1 MLHTCMPAPAHLLCL
16 QPLFSLVSGQLF
28 YLFFFLKSIVKAL
41 SVIPV
46 GVFGY
51 CHKHKRIILALWFC
65 RNPSCGYSTELRG
78 RTAKHNSHLS
88 CLLSCIYMPPMPYQV
103 AGLLLF
109 PPPSVCLTQ
118 QALRALAVCLCSAQS
133 ISTLGFSQCIKLT
146 VALVAHRNNSFPL
159 PPAIP
164 ERTR

>member
-1 MLHTCMPAPAHLLCL
+1 MYITDVIERPIPCKQLLHVPACQDTGWVYNVTHMYACTCTLALLTTTI
-16 QPLFSLVSGQLF
+16 FISFWLVTLLG
-28 YLFFFLKSIVKAL
+28 FFLKSIVKAL

-103 AGLLLF
+103 AGLLLC
-109 PPPSVCLTQ
+109 PPPSVCLT
-118 QALRALAVCLCSAQS
+118 
-133 ISTLGFSQCIKLT
+133 
-146 VALVAHRNNSFPL
+146 
-159 PPAIP
+159 
-164 ERTR
+164 